1 MVKVSFYL
9 FEKSQERQV
18 ESACRLCRKILR
30 QPARI
35 WLYCPDPNMQQ
46 QLDEALWSFDTA
58 SFIGHGIDQ
67 VNAPVCISAELPA
80 ELDWLVFNFSDKVL
94 GPVEKFGHI
103 IEIIENN
110 ETAKQTGREKYK
122 TYRQLGIQPC
132 TFKL

>member
-1 MVKVSFYL
+1 MAKVSFYL

-35 WLYCPDPNMQQ
+35 WLYCPDPSMQQ

-67 VNAPVCISAELPA
+67 VNASVCISAELPA
-80 ELDWLVFNFSDKVL
+80 ELDWLVFNFLTKRLV
-94 GPVEKFGHI
+94 
-103 IEIIENN
+103 
-110 ETAKQTGREKYK
+110 
-122 TYRQLGIQPC
+122 QLKNLDI
-132 TFKL
+132 